1 MKQMALDE
9 QSRSKEKVF
18 IVFGGTGGIGSAV
31 AKHLVSIGYTVVI
44 TGRNKTSLEQCIR
57 DMGVDGHQVDVA
69 EQGSID
75 ACISQTFE
83 KYGRVDGV
91 VNCIGSLLLKP
102 AHLITDQEW
111 HSVIDMNL
119 TSSFKIVR
127 AAAGAMMRGGGSIVL
142 LSSAAATV
150 GLASHEA
157 ISAAK
162 AGIEGLA
169 VAAAASYARRNIR
182 VNCVAP
188 GLIETKL
195 TRHLL
200 STESARRSSDDMH
213 ALGRVGSP
221 EYVASAIT
229 WLLSEENSWV
239 TGQTFRID
247 GGLSNLRPR
256 VASK

>member
-1 MKQMALDE
+1 MAVDE
-9 QSRSKEKVF
+9 QSQSKEKVF

-31 AKHLVSIGYTVVI
+31 SRRLASAGARVVV
-44 TGRNKTSLEQCIR
+44 TGRNQAILDQCRR
-57 DMGVDGHQVDVA
+57 DIGVETQLLDIAQLDA
-69 EQGSID
+69 ID
-75 ACISQTFE
+75 SCVSQTFE
-83 KYGRVDGV
+83 RHGHVDGI

-111 HSVIDMNL
+111 QSVIDVNL
-119 TSSFKIVR
+119 TSSFKVVR
-127 AAAGAMMRGGGSIVL
+127 AAAGAMMRSGGSIVL
-142 LSSAAATV
+142 MSSAAATV

-200 STESARRSSDDMH
+200 ASESARRASEDMH
-213 ALGRVGSP
+213 ALGRVGAP
-221 EYVASAIT
+221 DDVASAII
-229 WLLSEENSWV
+229 WLLSEQNSWV
-239 TGQTFRID
+239 TGQVFHID
-247 GGLSNLRPR
+247 GGLSKVRPR
-256 VASK
+256 LASK

>member
-1 MKQMALDE
+1 MTLEFGTKSDG
-9 QSRSKEKVF
+9 RVV

-31 AKHLVSIGYTVVI
+31 SKRLVRAGAKVI
-44 TGRNKTSLEQCIR
+44 VTGRNQTNLDQAAQDI
-57 DMGVDGHQVDVA
+57 GVDAHQLDVCQPHAVDSCVS
-69 EQGSID
+69 E
-75 ACISQTFE
+75 TFE
-83 KYGRVDGV
+83 KYGRIDGV

-111 HSVIDMNL
+111 QSVIEVNL
-119 TSSFKIVR
+119 SSSFKVVR
-127 AAAGAMMRGGGSIVL
+127 AAAGAMMKSGGAIVL
-142 LSSAAATV
+142 LSSAASTV

-162 AGIEGLA
+162 AGIEGLS

-188 GLIETKL
+188 GLVETKL

-200 STESARRSSDDMH
+200 ATESARRTSEETH
-213 ALGRVGSP
+213 ALGRVGTT
-221 EYVASAIT
+221 EDIASAIT

-239 TGQTFRID
+239 TGQIFRID
-247 GGLSNLRPR
+247 GGLSTVRPR
-256 VASK
+256 ISSS